1 MKLWPCQFQIINSL
15 QFPSKTPNT
24 VQENTVPGFSRFL
37 RLNSLSDGHYYI
49 KENIETEL
57 PYFWLLPRTTRPC
70 ETRVKKTKNI
80 GGTSLYLMK
89 SYIVMLRV
97 WSSTFNCLQLT
108 KNTRG
113 YSGHGKLSNM
123 LLLPAEVWRFFFI
136 YIFLMLPA
144 RRKLAPLLK
153 NYIKIL
159 LEYTF
164 SPSSFRSY
172 TFSFSKV

>member
-1 MKLWPCQFQIINSL
+1 MKKKLDEILLKVKSFPPYYHIRSCVMKLWPCQFQIINSL

-97 WSSTFNCLQLT
+97 WSSTFNCL
-108 KNTRG
+108 
-113 YSGHGKLSNM
+113 
-123 LLLPAEVWRFFFI
+123 
-136 YIFLMLPA
+136 
-144 RRKLAPLLK
+144 
-153 NYIKIL
+153 
-159 LEYTF
+159 
-164 SPSSFRSY
+164 
-172 TFSFSKV
+172 